1 MDMFNFA
8 KKIAEPLKKKKLEI
22 KNLLSMIGTG

>member
-1 MDMFNFA
+1 MAMFNFA
-8 KKIAEPLKKKKLEI
+8 KKIAEPLKKKLEI